1 MDLSVFSFNVRYFLI
16 SRWLGQKTTTFSEG
30 TCMDNSYVELSRVG
44 KEHVKLLVREVL
56 VETRKESRITFAIGI
71 FRFVAE
77 MMVAVGVVRYFG

>member
-1 MDLSVFSFNVRYFLI
+1 MEKD
-16 SRWLGQKTTTFSEG
+16 
-30 TCMDNSYVELSRVG
+30 YVELSRVG

-77 MMVAVGVVRYFG
+77 MMVVIGFVRYFG